1 MRYITIFDFGFSI
14 CPGRYLAENS
24 LFIAVATILQLF
36 DISPAKDSSGK
47 DVPPDFEWTSGVF
60 S

>member
-1 MRYITIFDFGFSI
+1 M
-14 CPGRYLAENS
+14 AENS

-36 DISPAKDSSGK
+36 DISPAKDGEGK
-47 DVPPDFEWTSGVF
+47 DVPPEFDWTSGFF